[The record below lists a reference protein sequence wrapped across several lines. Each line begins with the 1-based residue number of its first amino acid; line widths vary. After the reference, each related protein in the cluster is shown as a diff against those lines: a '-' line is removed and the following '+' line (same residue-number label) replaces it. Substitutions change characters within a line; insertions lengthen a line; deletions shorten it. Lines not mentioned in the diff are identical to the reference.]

1 MFEESQPA
9 NPIQILTDLMNALE
23 DGRRGMAELSRHLK
37 SESTRQFFLREAQ
50 VRAEYAAHLQSE
62 VGTPHGETGETNGTV
77 AGAFSRAWVDL
88 LGQLGVG
95 DRAVLAAADRAEET
109 TKQGY
114 AAALMQADLAPDLQ
128 GLLVRQQRHI
138 LQSHNKI
145 RNLLQAKGRRKS
157 KIRAA

>member
-1 MFEESQPA
+1 MFEESRPA
-9 NPIQILTDLMNALE
+9 NPIQVLTDLMNALE

-50 VRAEYAAHLQSE
+50 VRAEYAAQLQSE

-95 DRAVLAAADRAEET
+95 DRAVLAAADRAEES

-114 AAALMQADLAPDLQ
+114 AAVLQADLAPDLH